1 MIIISFII
9 IIIIIITTIINNYLK
24 TLSGSGTIVE
34 MSIYREL
41 SEFLLN
47 EYRRWWL
54 WNGKQEMLRG
64 GSNKANIKTQGFEMK
79 SKM

>member
-9 IIIIIITTIINNYLK
+9 IMIITTIINNYLK

-54 WNGKQEMLRG
+54 WNGKQEMLGG